1 MRNLI
6 FVFFLSLCIVN
17 TYGQISSVEF
27 QFANP
32 TIDCLNNQI
41 CFDVQVKAIEAVQ
54 NDGLIELSDAQYR
67 LFYPNN
73 IMTFASATNALSNYG
88 DPVVDNSG
96 PIGSDVLNLLGPGFA
111 GTDGIGFLDYLISLS
126 SNTDAVALSADWMTT
141 SVLCFNPVESVNGSN
156 EVCTQLVWT
165 ESRTAV
171 YTNALLAASE
181 VEDGGGPAIVDL
193 DETGIHYG
201 YTVDNMDPNQD
212 CVSHDCLL
220 PIELVSFQAKYMS
233 DNQVELQWET
243 KSEINSAQFELERS
257 IGQANNF
264 ESLSSINA
272 VGSAF
277 QEASYSYVDN
287 LPFKEKTYFY
297 RLKMVDLDGSYEY
310 SNTISIN
317 KDTGSSKFQTYPN
330 PTTEEINL
338 EFEVLAEK
346 DMVEIYVIDQ
356 LGKSTI
362 QRLFGKELERGT
374 YLEKFNLNLSS
385 GQYIIQLNIGN
396 NTEQKSIQVI
406 K

>member
-317 KDTGSSKFQTYPN
+317 KDSGSSKFQTYPN
-330 PTTEEINL
+330 PTNEEINL

>member
-17 TYGQISSVEF
+17 IYGQISSVEF